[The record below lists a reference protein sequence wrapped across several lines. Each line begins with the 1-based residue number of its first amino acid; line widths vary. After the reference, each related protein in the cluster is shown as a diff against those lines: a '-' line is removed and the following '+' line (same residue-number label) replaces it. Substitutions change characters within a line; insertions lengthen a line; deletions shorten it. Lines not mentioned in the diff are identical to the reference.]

1 MKKKKNVV
9 PLNFISGG
17 LFLVAGIIG
26 LISGNT
32 TMGIM
37 FIPLGFA
44 HCCLGLMNAA
54 KNKQSEGE
62 R

>member
-17 LFLVAGIIG
+17 LFLVAGISG

-37 FIPLGFA
+37 FIPLGCA
-44 HCCLGLMNAA
+44 HFCLGALGR
-54 KNKQSEGE
+54 KKGVDET
-62 R
+62 